1 VSERTALAV
10 VVQRY
15 GGDVTGGSES
25 LARAVAERLA
35 TDHAVTVFTS
45 CARDYV
51 TWRNDYP
58 EGLETV
64 AGVEVRRFRADEE
77 RDLAAFNALSD
88 SLFDKPHTKEQ
99 ELDWLRRQ
107 GPYVPKLVD
116 ALLADK
122 DRFAAI
128 LFFTYLYYPTYWG
141 LLAAPERSVLVPTT
155 HDEPALRLEVF
166 REVFALPQA
175 FAFLTPPEE
184 ALVRSRFDV
193 GSRPAIVAGIGID
206 DGTPPD
212 VEAFKIKH
220 DVRGPYALYAGRIDA
235 GKGCGEMI
243 AFYDRYR
250 RDCRGAAE
258 LLLIG
263 KLAMPEPRSP
273 GVRYL
278 GYLGE
283 DEKRAALAG
292 AAAVVC
298 SSPYESLSISLLEAM
313 SLRSPVLANARSP
326 VLLDHCRRSNG
337 GLFYATGQ
345 EFVESLDLL
354 VREAPLRAALGE
366 KGRRYIEAEYRWPV
380 VMERYRSLIR
390 TVSATDWRRIEQA
403 RPGRA

>member
-1 VSERTALAV
+1 
-10 VVQRY
+10 
-15 GGDVTGGSES
+15 
-25 LARAVAERLA
+25 
-35 TDHAVTVFTS
+35 
-45 CARDYV
+45 
-51 TWRNDYP
+51 
-58 EGLETV
+58 
-64 AGVEVRRFRADEE
+64 
-77 RDLAAFNALSD
+77 
-88 SLFDKPHTKEQ
+88 
-99 ELDWLRRQ
+99 
-107 GPYVPKLVD
+107 
-116 ALLADK
+116 
-122 DRFAAI
+122 
-128 LFFTYLYYPTYWG
+128 
-141 LLAAPERSVLVPTT
+141 
-155 HDEPALRLEVF
+155 
-166 REVFALPQA
+166 
-175 FAFLTPPEE
+175 
-184 ALVRSRFDV
+184 
-193 GSRPAIVAGIGID
+193 
-206 DGTPPD
+206 
-212 VEAFKIKH
+212 
-220 DVRGPYALYAGRIDA
+220 
-235 GKGCGEMI
+235 
-243 AFYDRYR
+243 
-250 RDCRGAAE
+250 
-258 LLLIG
+258 
-263 KLAMPEPRSP
+263 MPEPRSP